1 VRRIEDIAAREGKI
15 IPPLPADL
23 PAVIEVK
30 PRIIDLFR
38 GIYLKRTLSVWL
50 LWIGAYFVS
59 YGVTAW
65 MPSLLRTVYH
75 LPVQL
80 SITYGFVISGIGLC
94 GSFLAIYLI
103 EAIGRRKMLIVSLAG
118 CCIPLLSFAF
128 LPQLSPG
135 WIVGIVAAGFFF
147 LTMSLLS
154 LATYTAEIYPTH
166 LRAVGGGIASAW
178 QRGASMVGT
187 FVVGLI
193 LPVWGIN
200 AVFVVFG
207 CFALMGALVAFF
219 FAVETRGQVL
229 EFVSPASGSEQ
240 GSPLAPGEVA
250 SHAGTS

>member
-1 VRRIEDIAAREGKI
+1 
-15 IPPLPADL
+15 
-23 PAVIEVK
+23 VK
-30 PRIIDLFR
+30 PRIVDLFR
-38 GIYLKRTLSVWL
+38 GIYLRRTLSVWL

-65 MPSLLRTVYH
+65 VPSLLRTVYH

-80 SITYGFVISGIGLC
+80 SITYGFIISGIGLC

-103 EAIGRRKMLIVSLAG
+103 EAIGRRRMLIVSLTG

-128 LPQLSPG
+128 LPQLSSG
-135 WIVGIVAAGFFF
+135 WIVGIVAAGFLF

-193 LPVWGIN
+193 LPVWGSN
-200 AVFVVFG
+200 AVFAVFG
-207 CFALMGALVAFF
+207 GFALVGALVAFF
-219 FAVETRGQVL
+219 FAIETRAQVL
-229 EFVSPASGSEQ
+229 ENVSPASGSEQ
-240 GSPLAPGEVA
+240 GSLLASGKFP
-250 SHAGTS
+250 SHSGTS

>member
-1 VRRIEDIAAREGKI
+1 
-15 IPPLPADL
+15 
-23 PAVIEVK
+23 VK
-30 PRIIDLFR
+30 PRIVDLFR
-38 GIYLKRTLSVWL
+38 GIYLRRTLSVWL

-65 MPSLLRTVYH
+65 VPSLLRTVYH

-80 SITYGFVISGIGLC
+80 SITYGFIISGIGLC

-103 EAIGRRKMLIVSLAG
+103 EAIGRRRMLIVSLTG

-128 LPQLSPG
+128 LPQLSSG
-135 WIVGIVAAGFFF
+135 WIVGIVAGFFF

-193 LPVWGIN
+193 LPVWGSN
-200 AVFVVFG
+200 AVFAVFG
-207 CFALMGALVAFF
+207 GFALVGALVAFF
-219 FAVETRGQVL
+219 FAIETRAQVL
-229 EFVSPASGSEQ
+229 ENVSPASGSEQ
-240 GSPLAPGEVA
+240 GSLLASGKFP
-250 SHAGTS
+250 SHSGTS

>member
-1 VRRIEDIAAREGKI
+1 
-15 IPPLPADL
+15 
-23 PAVIEVK
+23 VK
-30 PRIIDLFR
+30 PRIVDLCR
-38 GIYLKRTLSVWL
+38 GIYLRRTLSVWL

-65 MPSLLRTVYH
+65 VPSLLRTVYH

-80 SITYGFVISGIGLC
+80 SITYGFIISGIGLC

-103 EAIGRRKMLIVSLAG
+103 EAIGRRRMLIVSLTG

-128 LPQLSPG
+128 LPQLSSG

-193 LPVWGIN
+193 LPVWGSN
-200 AVFVVFG
+200 AVFAVFG
-207 CFALMGALVAFF
+207 GFALVGALVAFF
-219 FAVETRGQVL
+219 FAIETRAQVL
-229 EFVSPASGSEQ
+229 ENVSPASGSEQ
-240 GSPLAPGEVA
+240 GSLLASGKFP
-250 SHAGTS
+250 SHSGTS